1 MSKQITNDEMGMVL
15 VSFWSN
21 DNGESEY
28 DDFRNYWSGVVGMAV
43 DRYLLGWVAEIT
55 DKGYEQIQQAY
66 NELVKLGW
74 LDEDELET
82 LFDE

>member
-1 MSKQITNDEMGMVL
+1 MKSITNDEMGMVL

-28 DDFRNYWSGVVGMAV
+28 DDFRNYWSGVVSMAV
-43 DRYLLGWVAEIT
+43 SRYLLGWVDVIT

-66 NELVKLGW
+66 SELAKLGW
-74 LDEDELET
+74 LDEDEVET